1 MFKRVNCDQLPWNAG
16 RNARNRVAYQHF
28 LTRRAAAIP
37 VATVGKSDCAVLR
50 ERLQLES
57 AWNLAESISAKTAT
71 PRFGWC
77 GPVYSKKG
85 TGPVRPLTS
94 DEHLDHIAALLDDMF
109 RIPGT
114 QVRFGLD
121 ALIGWVPG
129 IGDAMSGVA
138 SFLIVLASWRRGAKS
153 VTLARMIANV
163 LLETAI
169 GAIPVAGDVFHV
181 FWKAN
186 RRNYR
191 LLMRERESPG
201 ANTRRDW
208 MFLAVIL
215 FAVVAAVGIPIGILI
230 WILRPYLQ

>member
-1 MFKRVNCDQLPWNAG
+1 M
-16 RNARNRVAYQHF
+16 
-28 LTRRAAAIP
+28 
-37 VATVGKSDCAVLR
+37 
-50 ERLQLES
+50 
-57 AWNLAESISAKTAT
+57 
-71 PRFGWC
+71 
-77 GPVYSKKG
+77 
-85 TGPVRPLTS
+85 VRPLTS

-114 QVRFGLD
+114 QIRFGLD

-129 IGDAMSGVA
+129 IGDAMAGTA
-138 SFLIVLASWRRGAKS
+138 SFLIVFASWRRGAKA
-153 VTLARMIANV
+153 VTLARMISNV

-191 LLMRERESPG
+191 LLMREKEQPG

-208 MFLAVIL
+208 LFLAVIL
-215 FAVVAAVGIPIGILI
+215 SAVVAAVVTPMVILV
-230 WILRPYLQ
+230 WILWPYLQGQR

>member
-1 MFKRVNCDQLPWNAG
+1 MPNQ
-16 RNARNRVAYQHF
+16 
-28 LTRRAAAIP
+28 
-37 VATVGKSDCAVLR
+37 
-50 ERLQLES
+50 
-57 AWNLAESISAKTAT
+57 
-71 PRFGWC
+71 
-77 GPVYSKKG
+77 
-85 TGPVRPLTS
+85 LTS

-114 QVRFGLD
+114 QIRFGLD

-129 IGDAMSGVA
+129 IGDAMAGIA
-138 SFLIVLASWRRGAKS
+138 SFLIVFASWRRGAKA
-153 VTLARMIANV
+153 VTLVRMIANV

-191 LLMRERESPG
+191 LLMREKEQPG

-208 MFLAVIL
+208 LFLAVIL
-215 FAVVAAVGIPIGILI
+215 SAVAAAAVIPMVILL
-230 WILRPYLQ
+230 WILWPYLQWQR